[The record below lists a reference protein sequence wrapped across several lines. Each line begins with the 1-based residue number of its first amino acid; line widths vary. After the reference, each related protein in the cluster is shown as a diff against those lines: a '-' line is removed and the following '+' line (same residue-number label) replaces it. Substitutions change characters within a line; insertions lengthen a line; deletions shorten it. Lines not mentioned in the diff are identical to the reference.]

1 MVTATQLCFGLP
13 LDPPPYDFLLIK
25 SLSLIAPPEPP
36 DPLHAVYL
44 FAPLQAKPSQEFT
57 QTLVPKLAC
66 PKMVTKLNG
75 GGAPL
80 VSAGDTPYAYG
91 RLFHVV
97 YMSHCGGADWFCLRS
112 YLDLTFPPPTTVLQV
127 HNCISLSAYLYSVE
141 WVGLKIVWKALDM
154 WSLVLVDK
162 VLMNRF
168 SISSTFVRSLSAVCR
183 FFVASSLASGAVIV
197 TFSSW

>member
-1 MVTATQLCFGLP
+1 MVLMVTATQLCFGLP

-112 YLDLTFPPPTTVLQV
+112 YLDLTFPPPTTVLQLEEKLIGIF
-127 HNCISLSAYLYSVE
+127 H
-141 WVGLKIVWKALDM
+141 
-154 WSLVLVDK
+154 LVNM
-162 VLMNRF
+162 VLMDMKF
-168 SISSTFVRSLSAVCR
+168 SIVFCLEQFCFPR
-183 FFVASSLASGAVIV
+183 FPLV
-197 TFSSW
+197 